1 MFKKE
6 NGSNYD
12 STYLD
17 DPNLTELTAG
27 KNRTCLMFASY
38 SVSLIDYVKP
48 LDLKKEINETFKE
61 KFPYFHI
68 TLTKLRSL
76 KNELYLISVECG
88 LDLVIVAQSFI
99 YFEKLILQG
108 LITKANRKYLVGAS
122 LLLSAKLN
130 DLTKKEI
137 NRLID
142 TIVQKFRLDSRK
154 ELISFEFPILVA
166 LEFNLVMNYERA
178 IISHYDRLVNNYYNH
193 SKPSKKTLTQKI
205 KTFDYS

>member
-1 MFKKE
+1 M
-6 NGSNYD
+6 
-12 STYLD
+12 
-17 DPNLTELTAG
+17 
-27 KNRTCLMFASY
+27 
-38 SVSLIDYVKP
+38 
-48 LDLKKEINETFKE
+48 
-61 KFPYFHI
+61 
-68 TLTKLRSL
+68 
-76 KNELYLISVECG
+76 
-88 LDLVIVAQSFI
+88 
-99 YFEKLILQG
+99 
-108 LITKANRKYLVGAS
+108 VGAS

-178 IISHYDRLVNNYYNH
+178 IANHYDRLINNNNYNN
-193 SKPSKKTLTQKI
+193 KPNKKTLTQKL